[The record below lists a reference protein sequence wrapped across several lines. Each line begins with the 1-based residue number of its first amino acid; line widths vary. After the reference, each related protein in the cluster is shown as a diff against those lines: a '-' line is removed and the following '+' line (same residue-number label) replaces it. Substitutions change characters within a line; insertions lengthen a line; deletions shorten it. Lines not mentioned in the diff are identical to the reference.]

1 MFHKLWQQLA
11 LIFIGASVGGVIAA
25 GVFAFLAI
33 IGVFPRLI
41 GKTGTKEHIYLY
53 DMMIIL
59 GGVLIAHPFNSL
71 RALCVLVGAVVALC
85 GAALLVR
92 AFRPDEFALL
102 RFLWLPGGIVCLGAG
117 LFLLFFPDG
126 IIGAVPMV
134 FGLFV
139 IFDSLVRLHDAW
151 RLRKAGGSVGGML
164 LPLAVSLVLGA
175 VMLFDPFDAAESMM
189 IAIGA
194 ILIVEGVMNLCTGV
208 YAAARLRACLKEHP
222 EVLDGETQRPTI
234 EGDAPAVDVEFRDVS
249 STDPQDKP
257 ENKPE

>member
-1 MFHKLWQQLA
+1 MA
-11 LIFIGASVGGVIAA
+11 
-25 GVFAFLAI
+25 
-33 IGVFPRLI
+33 
-41 GKTGTKEHIYLY
+41 
-53 DMMIIL
+53 
-59 GGVLIAHPFNSL
+59 
-71 RALCVLVGAVVALC
+71 
-85 GAALLVR
+85 
-92 AFRPDEFALL
+92 
-102 RFLWLPGGIVCLGAG
+102 
-117 LFLLFFPDG
+117 
-126 IIGAVPMV
+126 
-134 FGLFV
+134 FV

-249 STDPQDKP
+249 STTTTTTTTTTTGKQNGKQTRKQTRMIRFLKANRPRPCIFLQSRGRFLAHCR
-257 ENKPE
+257 